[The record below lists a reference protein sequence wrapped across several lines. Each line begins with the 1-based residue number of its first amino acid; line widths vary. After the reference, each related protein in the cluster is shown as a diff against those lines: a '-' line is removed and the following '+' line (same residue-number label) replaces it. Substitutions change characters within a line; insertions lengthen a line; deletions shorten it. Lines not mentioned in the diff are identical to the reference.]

1 MALCA
6 RCALRPPAGREMQ
19 RALALLRAIHGR
31 GWGHAERLAAEAA
44 EAEVEA
50 EAEVTEV
57 GAEETKKAE
66 GMAAAAEPAA
76 GWAAVPAYVQQA
88 RRRSEHH
95 LPPWQ
100 RTCPAGVAAR
110 LEPFDRKMEVEGV
123 PAAAAAAFRAAYAQ
137 LVTLHTAAADPAEL
151 RIGDAAATAP
161 ADPADPADPAARR
174 LRCVVPDAA
183 LAPVG
188 VLPRL
193 ERLRLPLASD
203 VLPRA
208 CLLRLSGPPDP
219 AMGWARAACM
229 LPMGEG
235 RAIDLVARYVLH
247 TRETFGAALPLLF
260 LHSPGTAAD
269 TAAHLEQHFPSLV
282 PPQHHLIQHRT
293 PKLDAADLSPA
304 HWPVEPSLEWGVAGD
319 GALFAAL
326 HDSGT
331 LDRLLRQNFR
341 YMLVSDAEN
350 LGATFDLKLLSWFVK
365 SGAPIALEV
374 CEHTPTDGEQCTML
388 ARDAAGGGK
397 AGGGLVVRVP
407 LQAPLP
413 SLLAH
418 GGGAASRSAPRFTP
432 RHVST
437 NSMWLDLQ
445 ALRAAL
451 DAGSGALRN
460 VLPLPPLCSRTTLC
474 RVTASGPSMLAVAQL
489 QSRAAAAVSHFDR
502 AQALEVPR
510 AHFTP
515 LRSTEHLF
523 ALASDAYEATLDHR
537 RVLRAERRG
546 VPPLVRLDEVYATLE
561 GLQTLAPNGTPSLRT
576 CRSLRVQGLV
586 VFARDVCLA
595 GDVVI
600 INPERGSRTLRAGWY
615 RNTTYTFR
623 PEPPPPASRE
633 ASRERTQ
640 DLDDAEYGGARP
652 QPGSSSEPGSGP
664 ERSVL
669 PPLAPAFA
677 ELHEPSFM
685 SPGVYRRHH
694 VK

>member
-1 MALCA
+1 M
-6 RCALRPPAGREMQ
+6 R
-19 RALALLRAIHGR
+19 
-31 GWGHAERLAAEAA
+31 
-44 EAEVEA
+44 
-50 EAEVTEV
+50 
-57 GAEETKKAE
+57 
-66 GMAAAAEPAA
+66 
-76 GWAAVPAYVQQA
+76 
-88 RRRSEHH
+88 
-95 LPPWQ
+95 
-100 RTCPAGVAAR
+100 
-110 LEPFDRKMEVEGV
+110 
-123 PAAAAAAFRAAYAQ
+123 
-137 LVTLHTAAADPAEL
+137 
-151 RIGDAAATAP
+151 
-161 ADPADPADPAARR
+161 
-174 LRCVVPDAA
+174 
-183 LAPVG
+183 
-188 VLPRL
+188 
-193 ERLRLPLASD
+193 
-203 VLPRA
+203 
-208 CLLRLSGPPDP
+208 
-219 AMGWARAACM
+219 
-229 LPMGEG
+229 
-235 RAIDLVARYVLH
+235 
-247 TRETFGAALPLLF
+247 
-260 LHSPGTAAD
+260 
-269 TAAHLEQHFPSLV
+269 
-282 PPQHHLIQHRT
+282 
-293 PKLDAADLSPA
+293 
-304 HWPVEPSLEWGVAGD
+304 
-319 GALFAAL
+319 
-326 HDSGT
+326 
-331 LDRLLRQNFR
+331 
-341 YMLVSDAEN
+341 
-350 LGATFDLKLLSWFVK
+350 VK
-365 SGAPIALEV
+365 PYLQV

-546 VPPLVRLDEVYATLE
+546 VPPLVRLRACSRAATLRILYLGCNTVNQVRLCVQAVTMRVVQVRLDEVYATLE

-576 CRSLRVQGLV
+576 CRSLRVQVAALTQHPDPKPDPTPRPNTRPNTATQTPTPTRRTKYRSQHPARIASPDPRPTLWQGLV